1 MVQGAALAI
10 LHGAALLVVGFTEHE
25 SFAIALAVLSWL
37 LLNFCWMLLVRR
49 PAVAAAMSLAMIG
62 GLIVLSQ
69 FKWGITYMTATALDL
84 LIIDTDTVAFLTS
97 VFPRL
102 RWWIAGA
109 LVIGIPLLVLLW
121 RIDRVRTPRWIAAG
135 GALGCFAVIVPLS

>member
-1 MVQGAALAI
+1 MVQAAAFAI
-10 LHGAALLVVGFTEHE
+10 LHGAALLVVYLTEHE
-25 SFAIALAVLSWL
+25 SFAITMAVLSWL
-37 LLNFCWMLLVRR
+37 LLNFFWLLLLRR
-49 PAVAAAMSLAMIG
+49 PSIAAALSLAMIG

-109 LVIGIPLLVLLW
+109 L
-121 RIDRVRTPRWIAAG
+121 
-135 GALGCFAVIVPLS
+135 